1 MFSLY
6 LLLICALLSLVYD
19 KWISKNHN
27 IVHQQSKIINL
38 PFSHLVLKLFLTR
51 TTGAIHK
58 NNECR
63 Y

>member
-1 MFSLY
+1 MFSFY
-6 LLLICALLSLVYD
+6 LLLICAFLSLVYD
-19 KWISKNHN
+19 KWISENHN
-27 IVHQQSKIINL
+27 IVHQQSKIINHPL
-38 PFSHLVLKLFLTR
+38 RHLVLKLLLTQ

>member
-6 LLLICALLSLVYD
+6 LLLIRAFLSPVYD

-38 PFSHLVLKLFLTR
+38 SLRRLVLKLYLTR
-51 TTGAIHK
+51 TNGVIYK
-58 NNECR
+58 NNDCR